1 MKKKELDEFKVLL
14 VEEKGKILKHL
25 TDLSESSGQELDLTT
40 GDSVDIASL
49 EINQNNLTKIGK
61 RESFLL
67 KKIEHALQKIAD
79 GTYGTCESCGEQIA
93 IPRLKAR
100 PVAQLCIDCKT
111 EQESMERRFSSKDK
125 EADGDDDGVYEGD
138 EEE

>member
-1 MKKKELDEFKVLL
+1 MKKKELDEFKSLL

-25 TDLSESSGQELDLTT
+25 SELSDSSGQELDLTT

-67 KKIEHALQKIAD
+67 KKIELALQKVAD
-79 GTYGTCESCGEQIA
+79 GSYGTCESCGEQIA

-125 EADGDDDGVYEGD
+125 EADGDDDGVYEGED
-138 EEE
+138 EE